1 MTALPAPVRTAEELT
16 AHVRQAFPPDPAD
29 AGDGDRLVEVVH
41 LDAGTIRIRR
51 RTGARDLRPGDSVA
65 GPVLFSL
72 VDSAAWLMTLAHL
85 EPGRD
90 ALTSS
95 LSMQFLRRPP
105 AGELI
110 AEGRLLRLGRRF
122 SVTDVLVYAGGD
134 DRPVA
139 QATVT
144 YAPL

>member
-1 MTALPAPVRTAEELT
+1 MPAPVRT
-16 AHVRQAFPPDPAD
+16 
-29 AGDGDRLVEVVH
+29 
-41 LDAGTIRIRR
+41 
-51 RTGARDLRPGDSVA
+51 
-65 GPVLFSL
+65 
-72 VDSAAWLMTLAHL
+72 
-85 EPGRD
+85 
-90 ALTSS
+90 
-95 LSMQFLRRPP
+95 

-122 SVTDVLVYAGGD
+122 SVTDVLVYADGD

>member
-1 MTALPAPVRTAEELT
+1 MTAMPAPVRTAEELT
-16 AHVRQAFPPDPAD
+16 AHVREAFPPDPAQS
-29 AGDGDRLVEVVH
+29 DGATEVVH
-41 LDAGTIRIRR
+41 LDADTIRLRM
-51 RTGARDLRPGDSVA
+51 RTGARHLRPGDSVA

-90 ALTSS
+90 ALTSG

-110 AEGRLLRLGRRF
+110 AEGRLLRMGRRF

>member
-1 MTALPAPVRTAEELT
+1 MTAMPAPVRTAEELT
-16 AHVRQAFPPDPAD
+16 AHVRAAFPPDPAD
-29 AGDGDRLVEVVH
+29 SDGAQEVVH
-41 LDAGTIRIRR
+41 VDADTIRLRM
-51 RTGARDLRPGDSVA
+51 RTSARHLRPGDSVS
-65 GPVLFSL
+65 GPVLFTL

-85 EPGRD
+85 EPGKD
-90 ALTSS
+90 ALTSG

-110 AEGRLLRLGRRF
+110 AEGRLLRMGRRF

-134 DRPVA
+134 DQPVA

>member
-1 MTALPAPVRTAEELT
+1 MTATPAPTRTAEELT
-16 AHVRQAFPPDPAD
+16 AHLRAAFPLAD
-29 AGDGDRLVEVVH
+29 GDGDGAQEVVH
-41 LDAGTIRIRR
+41 VDADTIRIRM
-51 RTGARDLRPGDSVA
+51 RTADRHLRPGETVA

-72 VDSAAWLMTLAHL
+72 VDSAAWLITLANL

-90 ALTSS
+90 AVTAN

-105 AGELI
+105 AGVLV
-110 AEGRLLRLGRRF
+110 AEGRLLRMGRRF
-122 SVTDVLVYAGGD
+122 SVTDVLVYVDAD

>member
-16 AHVRQAFPPDPAD
+16 THVRTAFPLGP
-29 AGDGDRLVEVVH
+29 GEVGGQEVVH
-41 LDAGTIRIRR
+41 VDADTIRLRMQ
-51 RTGARDLRPGDSVA
+51 TGARHLRPGDTVA
-65 GPVLFSL
+65 GPALFSL

-85 EPGRD
+85 EHGKD
-90 ALTSS
+90 AVTSGV
-95 LSMQFLRRPP
+95 SMHFLRRPP
-105 AGELI
+105 AGELV
-110 AEGRLLRLGRRF
+110 AEGRLLRMGRRF

>member
-1 MTALPAPVRTAEELT
+1 MTATPTPLRTAEELT
-16 AHVRQAFPPDPAD
+16 AHVRAAFPVPPGEDE
-29 AGDGDRLVEVVH
+29 AGAQEVVH
-41 LDAGTIRIRR
+41 LDAGSIRLRMQTSTR
-51 RTGARDLRPGDSVA
+51 HLRPGDTVS

-85 EPGRD
+85 QPGKD
-90 ALTSS
+90 ALTSG

-110 AEGRLLRLGRRF
+110 AEGRLLRMGRRF
-122 SVTDVLVYAGGD
+122 SVTDVLVYSAGD

>member
-1 MTALPAPVRTAEELT
+1 MPAPVRTAEELT
-16 AHVRQAFPPDPAD
+16 AHVREAFPPDPARGE
-29 AGDGDRLVEVVH
+29 AGADGAVEVVH
-41 LDAGTIRIRR
+41 LGADTIRIRR

-105 AGELI
+105 AGVLT
-110 AEGRLLRLGRRF
+110 AEGRLLKMGRRF